1 MTSVRLGTYNMRIST
16 IGYCLKQGLKNIWRN
31 KMFSLASI
39 ATMSICI
46 FLFGLFFCVVQNFQY
61 MVQEVESGVSVT
73 VFFDEAVS
81 QDEAAMKEIG
91 DKIAARDEVERA
103 EYVSAEETWES
114 YKDVYF
120 AEAPHLAEGFAN
132 DNPLAKQAHYVI
144 YPKDVEDQNSLVEY
158 LESVEGIRRVNKSVE
173 VAEILTS
180 FNLLVGYVSVAIII
194 LLLCVSV
201 FLISNTVTI
210 GIAVR
215 KEEIA
220 IMKLIGATNSFVKA
234 PFVVEGLLIGVIG
247 GAIPLSLL
255 YLLYTKLMRYMGG
268 QFSNLGGLLQ
278 FLPVD
283 QMFRTLLPVGLA
295 LGVGIGFFGSYL
307 TIRKH
312 LRV

>member
-1 MTSVRLGTYNMRIST
+1 MRIST

-31 KMFSLASI
+31 KMFSLASV

-61 MVQEVESGVSVT
+61 MVKEVESGVSVT

-81 QDEAAMKEIG
+81 FDQAAMDEIG
-91 DKIAARDEVERA
+91 AKIRARDEVEEA
-103 EYVSAEETWES
+103 EFVSADQAWEE
-114 YKDVYF
+114 YKYIYF
-120 AEAPHLAEGFAN
+120 AEAPQLADGFAN

-144 YPKDVEDQNSLVEY
+144 HLKDVEDQNSLVEY
-158 LESVEGIRRVNKSVE
+158 LESMEGIRKVNKSVE
-173 VAEILTS
+173 VAKILSS
-180 FNLLVGYVSVAIII
+180 FNLLIGYVSVAIII

-234 PFVVEGLLIGVIG
+234 PFVVEGLLIGLIG

-255 YLLYTKLMRYMGG
+255 YLLYTRLMNYMGG
-268 QFSNLGGLLQ
+268 QFNDLAGLIQ

-283 QMFRTLLPVGLA
+283 VMFQTLIPVGMA
-295 LGVGIGFFGSYL
+295 LGAGIGFFGSYL